1 MPSSTSL
8 SNLRK
13 FKRGRSGNPKG
24 RPKKEEGDGLPTLKD
39 WQAFALESLGADK
52 NGKALPCRNDVVM
65 KKLFLC
71 ATDLRRKDVVR
82 AIIVWLERVYGKVPE
97 HVNLNGDVETGE
109 NPIAEYLLELIAER
123 KVAKARKDAGQA
135 EAEDDAEAEAA
146 GP

>member
-1 MPSSTSL
+1 MPSSSSL

-24 RPKKEEGDGLPTLKD
+24 RPKKAPAEPTLKD
-39 WQAFALESLGADK
+39 WQAFALESLGVDK

-135 EAEDDAEAEAA
+135 ETEDDPEAEAA